1 MTPYHS
7 QYWAHLLT
15 LKGAG
20 GTIENLTRSISSARV
35 DLNPHQIDAA
45 LFALRSPLSKGAILA
60 DEVGLGKTIEA
71 GIVLSQRWAERK
83 RRILLIVPATLR
95 KQWQQELDEK
105 FYLPSFVL
113 DGGMFNRLRKQGE
126 TNPFMQNDKI
136 VICSY
141 HFISA
146 KAPSVQG
153 VPWDLVVIDE
163 AHRLRNV
170 FKPQSKMARRIADS
184 IGPAQKLLLTATPL
198 QNSLME
204 LYGLVSIIDE
214 HIFGDA
220 ASFRDQFVR
229 AGSEAERNSQLR
241 NRLNPVC
248 IRTLR
253 KQVVEYVSYTKRIP
267 ITQDFTPSDD
277 EHQLYESVSAF
288 LQRENLVSLPA
299 SQRHLI
305 TLVLRK
311 LLASSTFAIAG
322 TLQGLVGR
330 LREMQNNLPKQQ
342 NQIDPVIET
351 VEENDADD
359 DSLLI
364 DESDFESICE
374 LQDEWEP
381 DEEID
386 GVAVQ
391 VTSAEP
397 VTTTQPQKTPANT
410 GQDYIDPKLLE
421 EELQE
426 LLGFSKLASRI
437 TINAKGEA
445 LIPALEI
452 ALRRAAELGAERKAV
467 IFTESRRTQTYL
479 FDLLSKKGYDGELVL
494 MNGSNADP
502 LSKEIY
508 EDWLKRHAGQE
519 CVSGSKAVDIK
530 AAIVEEFKDRASILI
545 ATEAAAEGVNL
556 QFCSLVVNFDLPWN
570 PQRIEQR
577 IGRCHRY
584 GQKHDVVVVNFLNRR
599 NQADERVFEI
609 LSEKFTLF
617 DGVFGASD
625 QVLGALESGVDIERR
640 IAAVYQTCRDPA
652 QIAAAF
658 DQLQS
663 DLDDQIKVRM
673 DDTRQVL
680 LENFDE
686 EVAARLKVHRDKT
699 LESLGERER
708 WLLNLTRSELNGDAT
723 FDPNEP
729 RFKLKKGSD
738 PDSAKHPEGRSG
750 YRGLTPFSALARSG
764 YYHFDW
770 RKANENGDAFYRQE
784 HPLATAII
792 ESAIQRKLN
801 SATLNF
807 NYAAY
812 GSVVS
817 VLEPLL
823 GQSGWLELSKL
834 TINSLDVEEFLLLTG
849 VTDDGTVLDADV
861 CGKLLSIPAT
871 VEDSVEGLLPDLSAS
886 RDTELTKR
894 VREVE
899 QRNLKHFDEEVLK
912 LDHWSDDLK
921 QGLEREIK
929 ELDKEIREAR
939 KVAALAASLAE
950 KLEAQKQIKSLES
963 NRKEKRKRLYEA
975 QDEIDSRRDEL
986 IGQIEVQL
994 GQKKSV
1000 SPLFGVRWT
1009 LEGAK

>member
-1 MTPYHS
+1 MTPYHC

-20 GTIENLTRSISSARV
+20 GSIDNLTRSISNARV

-45 LFALRSPLSKGAILA
+45 LFALRSPLSKGALLA

-71 GIVLSQRWAERK
+71 GIVLAQRWAERK
-83 RRILLIVPATLR
+83 RRILLVLPATLR

-105 FYLPSFVL
+105 FYLPSVVL
-113 DGGMFNRLRKQGE
+113 DGALFKRMQKQGNA
-126 TNPFMQNDKI
+126 NPFMQDEKI

-146 KAPSVQG
+146 KAASVQG
-153 VPWDLVVIDE
+153 IPWDLVVIDE

-170 FKPQSKMARRIADS
+170 YKPQSKMARRIVDS
-184 IGPAQKLLLTATPL
+184 IGPAHKLLLTATPL

-204 LYGLVSIIDE
+204 LYGLVSVIDE
-214 HIFGDA
+214 HVFGDA

-229 AGSEAERNSQLR
+229 AGSEAQRNHGLR
-241 NRLNPVC
+241 SRLNPVC

-253 KQVVEYVSYTKRIP
+253 KQVVEYISYTKRIP

-277 EHQLYESVSAF
+277 EQDLYDSVSEF
-288 LQRENLVSLPA
+288 LQRETLVSLPA

-330 LREMQNNLPKQQ
+330 LHEMQRDLEKQQ
-342 NQIDPVIET
+342 NKPATKTQPVAETIE
-351 VEENDADD
+351 DD
-359 DSLLI
+359 TDSLLI
-364 DESDFESICE
+364 DESEFETICE

-381 DEEID
+381 DEEPE
-386 GVAVQ
+386 VNSESQPTNTATVPESS
-391 VTSAEP
+391 VTESTAIQER
-397 VTTTQPQKTPANT
+397 
-410 GQDYIDPKLLE
+410 DYIDPKLLG
-421 EELQE
+421 EELDE
-426 LLGFSKLASRI
+426 LIGFSKLASRI

-445 LIPALEI
+445 LIPALET
-452 ALRRAAELGAERKAV
+452 ALRRANELGAERKAV
-467 IFTESRRTQTYL
+467 IFTESRRTQNYL
-479 FDLLSKKGYDGELVL
+479 FDLLSREGYEGQLVL

-502 LSKEIY
+502 LSKQVY
-508 EDWLKRHAGQE
+508 KDWLGRHEGQD
-519 CVSGSKAVDIK
+519 CISGSKPVDIK

-545 ATEAAAEGVNL
+545 ATEAAAEGINL

-599 NQADERVFEI
+599 NQADERVFEL
-609 LSEKFTLF
+609 LSEKVALF

-640 IAAVYQTCRDPA
+640 IAAVYQTCRTPE

-663 DLDDQIKVRM
+663 DLDGQIQVRM
-673 DDTRQVL
+673 EDTRKVL

-699 LESLGERER
+699 LESLSERER
-708 WLLNLTRSELNGDAT
+708 WLLNLTRSELGREAA
-723 FDPNEP
+723 FDKIEP
-729 RFKLKKGSD
+729 RFQYVPKKGSD
-738 PDSAKHPEGRSG
+738 PDSAKHPKGRSG
-750 YRGLTPFSALARSG
+750 YRGLTPFSPG
-764 YYHFDW
+764 FYHFDW
-770 RKANENGDAFYRQE
+770 RKAKVNGDTFYRQG
-784 HPLATAII
+784 HPLATSLI
-792 ESAIQRKLN
+792 ERALQRQLTA
-801 SATLNF
+801 ATLTF

-817 VLEPLL
+817 VLEPLV
-823 GQSGWLELSKL
+823 GKSGWLELSKL
-834 TINSLDVEEFLLLTG
+834 TITSLDTEEFLLLCG
-849 VTDDGTVLDADV
+849 VTDDGTELDAEL
-861 CGKLLSIPAT
+861 CGKLLLISAT
-871 VEDSVEGLLPDLSAS
+871 ATEAVDGSSPDLSTN
-886 RDTELTKR
+886 RDAEMTKR
-894 VREVE
+894 VKEVE
-899 QRNLKHFDEEVLK
+899 QRNMKHFDEEVLK

-921 QGLEREIK
+921 QGLEREIN
-929 ELDKEIREAR
+929 ELDKEIRAAR
-939 KVAALAASLAE
+939 KVASLAASLAE
-950 KLEAQKQIKSLES
+950 KLEAQKQIKSLEQ
-963 NRKEKRKRLYEA
+963 NRKERRKRLYEA
-975 QDEIDSRRDEL
+975 QDEIDNRRDEL
-986 IGQIEVQL
+986 IEQIEVQL
-994 GQKKSV
+994 GQHKSV
-1000 SPLFGVRWT
+1000 RQLFSIRWR
-1009 LEGAK
+1009 LEKS

>member
-1 MTPYHS
+1 MTPYHC

-20 GTIENLTRSISSARV
+20 GSIENLTRSISNARV
-35 DLNPHQIDAA
+35 DLNPHQVDAA
-45 LFALRSPLSKGAILA
+45 LFALRSPLSKGSILA

-71 GIVLSQRWAERK
+71 GIVLAQRWAERK
-83 RRILLIVPATLR
+83 RRILLILPATLR

-105 FYLPSFVL
+105 FYLPSVVL
-113 DGGMFNRLRKQGE
+113 DGALFNRMRKQGNA
-126 TNPFMQNDKI
+126 NPFMQNDKI

-141 HFISA
+141 HFVSA
-146 KAPSVQG
+146 KADSVQG
-153 VPWDLVVIDE
+153 VPWDLVVVDE

-170 FKPQSKMARRIADS
+170 FKPQSKMARKIADS
-184 IGPAQKLLLTATPL
+184 IGPAHKLLLTATPL

-204 LYGLVSIIDE
+204 LYGLVSVIDE

-229 AGSEAERNSQLR
+229 AGSEAERNHGLR
-241 NRLNPVC
+241 SRLNPVC

-277 EHQLYESVSAF
+277 EHHLYESVSEF
-288 LQRENLVSLPA
+288 LQRETLVSLPA

-322 TLQGLVGR
+322 TLQGLVVR
-330 LREMQNNLPKQQ
+330 LRAMQHDLQQQQQ
-342 NQIDPVIET
+342 NKPQPVTKDQALPDT
-351 VEENDADD
+351 VLNDTDSLENDS

-364 DESDFESICE
+364 DESEFETICE

-381 DEEID
+381 DEEPE
-386 GVAVQ
+386 VVVEPQPVNEPAAPEATAAKS
-391 VTSAEP
+391 TSTVERE
-397 VTTTQPQKTPANT
+397 
-410 GQDYIDPKLLE
+410 YIDPKLLG
-421 EELQE
+421 EELE
-426 LLGFSKLASRI
+426 EIIGFSKLASRI

-445 LIPALEI
+445 LIPALET
-452 ALRRAAELGAERKAV
+452 ALRQADELGAERKAV
-467 IFTESRRTQTYL
+467 IFTESRRTQNYL
-479 FDLLSKKGYDGELVL
+479 FDLLSQHGYDGQLVL

-502 LSKEIY
+502 LSKQVY
-508 EDWLKRHAGQE
+508 EGWLKRHEGQD
-519 CVSGSKAVDIK
+519 CISGSKPVDIK

-599 NQADERVFEI
+599 NQADERVFEL

-640 IAAVYQTCRDPA
+640 IAAVYQACRTPE

-658 DQLQS
+658 DELQS
-663 DLDDQIKVRM
+663 ELDGQIQVRM
-673 DDTRQVL
+673 EDTRQVL

-699 LESLGERER
+699 LESLSERER
-708 WLLNLTRSELNGDAT
+708 WLLNLTRSELNGEAA
-723 FDPNEP
+723 FDKTEP
-729 RFKLKKGSD
+729 RFQYTGD
-738 PDSAKHPEGRSG
+738 
-750 YRGLTPFSALARSG
+750 TARPG

-770 RKANENGDAFYRQE
+770 RKAKSNGDTFYRQS
-784 HPLATAII
+784 HPLATALIDR
-792 ESAIQRKLN
+792 ALQRQLTA
-801 SATLNF
+801 ATLTL
-807 NYAAY
+807 NYADY

-817 VLEPLL
+817 VLEPLI
-823 GQSGWLELSKL
+823 GKSGWLELSKL
-834 TINSLDVEEFLLLTG
+834 TITSLDTEEFLLLCG
-849 VTDDGTVLDADV
+849 VTDGGSVLDAEL
-861 CGKLLSIPAT
+861 CSKLLLIPGTAT
-871 VEDSVEGLLPDLSAS
+871 QAVDGSPPDLSAN
-886 RDTELTKR
+886 RDAEMTKR
-894 VREVE
+894 VGEVE
-899 QRNLKHFDEEVLK
+899 QRNMKHFDEEVLK

-950 KLEAQKQIKSLES
+950 KLEGQKRIKSLEHT
-963 NRKEKRKRLYEA
+963 RKERRKRLYEA

-986 IGQIEVQL
+986 IQQIEVQL
-994 GQKKSV
+994 GQKQSV
-1000 SPLFGVRWT
+1000 SRLFSIQWK
-1009 LEGAK
+1009 LA

>member
-20 GTIENLTRSISSARV
+20 GSIENLTRSISNARV
-35 DLNPHQIDAA
+35 DLNPHQVDAA

-105 FYLPSFVL
+105 FYLPSMVL
-113 DGGMFNRLRKQGE
+113 DGTKFNHLRKRGVA
-126 TNPFMQNDKI
+126 NPFMQDDKI
-136 VICSY
+136 VLCSY

-170 FKPQSKMARRIADS
+170 YKPQSKMARRIAES
-184 IGPAQKLLLTATPL
+184 IGPAHKLLLTATPL

-214 HIFGDA
+214 HVFGDA

-241 NRLNPVC
+241 SRLNPVC

-253 KQVVEYVSYTKRIP
+253 KQVVEFVSYTNRIP
-267 ITQDFTPSDD
+267 ITQDFTPSD
-277 EHQLYESVSAF
+277 EEYQLYESVSAF
-288 LQRENLVSLPA
+288 LQRETLVSLPA

-330 LREMQNNLPKQQ
+330 LRGMQRDIP
-342 NQIDPVIET
+342 NQSPQPVPVIEAT
-351 VEENDADD
+351 PENNEDDD

-381 DEEID
+381 DEEPEVTGEEIAPV
-386 GVAVQ
+386 GTAVQ
-391 VTSAEP
+391 AQS
-397 VTTTQPQKTPANT
+397 QKPTRST
-410 GQDYIDPKLLE
+410 EKECIDPKLLE

-426 LLGFSKLASRI
+426 LIGFSKLASRI

-445 LIPALEI
+445 LIPALKI
-452 ALRRAAELGAERKAV
+452 ALSRAEELGAERKAV

-479 FDLLSKKGYDGELVL
+479 FDLLSQHGYDGELVL

-502 LSKEIY
+502 LSKQIY
-508 EDWLKRHAGQE
+508 EGWLKRHEGQE
-519 CVSGSKAVDIK
+519 CVSGSKPVDIK

-556 QFCSLVVNFDLPWN
+556 QFCSLVVNFDLSWN

-599 NQADERVFEI
+599 NQADERVFEL

-640 IAAVYQTCRDPA
+640 IAAVYQTCRNPA

-663 DLDDQIKVRM
+663 ELDDQIQVRM

-680 LENFDE
+680 LDNFDE
-686 EVAARLKVHRDKT
+686 EVAARLRVHRDKT
-699 LESLGERER
+699 LESLGQRER

-723 FDPNEP
+723 FESNEP
-729 RFKLKKGSD
+729 RFKYDGSV
-738 PDSAKHPEGRSG
+738 AH
-750 YRGLTPFSALARSG
+750 AG

-770 RKANENGDAFYRQE
+770 RKADENGDVFYRQG
-784 HPLATAII
+784 HPLATALI
-792 ESAIQRKLN
+792 ESAIQRKLD

-807 NYAAY
+807 DYAAY

-834 TINSLDVEEFLLLTG
+834 TINSLDVEEFMLLTG
-849 VTDDGTVLDADV
+849 VTDAGTVLDAEL
-861 CGKLLSIPAT
+861 CGRLLSIPAT
-871 VEDSVEGLLPDLSAS
+871 VQNSVVGSLPDLSAS
-886 RDTELTKR
+886 RDTEMTKR

-899 QRNLKHFDEEVLK
+899 QRNMKHFDEEVLK

-929 ELDKEIREAR
+929 ELDREIREAR

-994 GQKKSV
+994 SQQKSI
-1000 SPLFGVRWT
+1000 SPLFAVRWT
-1009 LEGAK
+1009 LENAK

>member
-1 MTPYHS
+1 MTPYQS

-20 GTIENLTRSISSARV
+20 GSIENLTRSISNARV
-35 DLNPHQIDAA
+35 DLNPHQVDAA

-95 KQWQQELDEK
+95 KQWQQELDDK
-105 FYLPSFVL
+105 FYLPSTVL
-113 DGGMFNRLRKQGE
+113 DGASFNRLRAQGQA
-126 TNPFMQNDKI
+126 NPFMQDDKI

-141 HFISA
+141 HFVSA
-146 KAPSVQG
+146 KAASVHG
-153 VPWDLVVIDE
+153 VPWDLIVIDE

-170 FKPQSKMARRIADS
+170 FKSQNRMARRIADA
-184 IGPAQKLLLTATPL
+184 IGPAHKLLLTATPL

-204 LYGLVSIIDE
+204 LYGLVSLIDE
-214 HIFGDA
+214 HVFGDA
-220 ASFRDQFVR
+220 ASFRDQFVKS
-229 AGSEAERNSQLR
+229 ANDAERNSQLWS
-241 NRLNPVC
+241 RLNSIC

-253 KQVVEYVSYTKRIP
+253 KQVIEYVSYTKRIP

-277 EHQLYESVSAF
+277 EHRLYECVSAF

-322 TLQGLVGR
+322 TLQGLVKR
-330 LREMQNNLPKQQ
+330 LRNIQQ
-342 NQIDPVIET
+342 TTSGYPRPLGEGTPHNFGSPRPLGGEGLGVRGCIDTE
-351 VEENDADD
+351 
-359 DSLLI
+359 SLLL
-364 DESDFESICE
+364 DESDFEPILE
-374 LQDEWEP
+374 LQEEWES
-381 DEEID
+381 DE
-386 GVAVQ
+386 
-391 VTSAEP
+391 TAEP
-397 VTTTQPQKTPANT
+397 LTEPAPELELRSEEPAPKA
-410 GQDYIDPKLLE
+410 GQIDPVALE
-421 EELQE
+421 DELQE
-426 LLGFSKLASRI
+426 LLGFSELASRI
-437 TINAKGEA
+437 TTNAKGEA
-445 LIPALEI
+445 LLPALEI
-452 ALRRAAELGAERKAV
+452 AFNRASQLGAERKAV

-479 FDLLSKKGYDGELVL
+479 FDLLSSHGYAGQLVL
-494 MNGSNADP
+494 MNGSNTDP
-502 LSKEIY
+502 LSKQIY
-508 EDWLKRHAGQE
+508 EDWIKRHAGQE
-519 CVSGSKAVDIK
+519 CVSGSKPVDIK

-599 NQADERVFEI
+599 NEADERVFEL
-609 LSEKFTLF
+609 LSEKFQLF

-640 IAAVYQTCRDPA
+640 IAAVYQTCRTPTE
-652 QIAAAF
+652 ITAAF

-663 DLDDQIKVRM
+663 ELDDQIQVRM

-686 EVAARLKVHRDKT
+686 EVASRLRVHRDKT

-708 WLLNLTRSELNGDAT
+708 WLFNLTRCELNGDAS
-723 FDPNEP
+723 FDSDEP
-729 RFKLKKGSD
+729 RFYYNGSL
-738 PDSAKHPEGRSG
+738 AQ
-750 YRGLTPFSALARSG
+750 RGH
-764 YYHFDW
+764 YHFDW
-770 RKANENGDAFYRQE
+770 KKANENGDAFYRLG
-784 HPLATAII
+784 HPLASALV
-792 ESAIQRKLN
+792 ERAIQRNLQ
-801 SATLNF
+801 STCITF
-807 NYAAY
+807 DYAAY

-817 VLEPLL
+817 LLEPFI
-823 GQSGWLELSKL
+823 GKSGWLELSKL
-834 TINSLDVEEFLLLTG
+834 TISSLDTEEFIVLTG
-849 VTDDGTVLDADV
+849 MSDDAVVLDAEI
-861 CGKLLSIPAT
+861 CAKLLSLPAKVSGEPIGQIP
-871 VEDSVEGLLPDLSAS
+871 DFSSNRSA
-886 RDTELTKR
+886 EVTKR
-894 VREVE
+894 VKEVE
-899 QRNLKHFDEEVLK
+899 QRNMKHFDEEVLK

-939 KVAALAASLAE
+939 KTASLAGSLAD
-950 KLEAQKQIKSLES
+950 KLEAQKNIKTLES
-963 NRKEKRKRLYEA
+963 NRKERRKRLYEA

-986 IGQIEVQL
+986 IQQIEGQL
-994 GQKKSV
+994 RQQQSL
-1000 SPLFGVRWT
+1000 SPLFAIRWT
-1009 LEGAK
+1009 LEDCK